1 MSSIHAGSTR
11 NRHACRNLFKRF
23 LPSFALP
30 AVLALAT
37 SVGAIQPDTTSV
49 PILQRAFVAPE
60 LQVQPELGATQRLD
74 ASTPAAPAVE
84 AFLQQQGGSWEMR
97 WDLRADRPNL
107 IQGSGIALLPGR
119 GNDLTAASLGLSA
132 GEAVGIDLVEARLR
146 GFIERN
152 RDLLKTDG
160 LAFRLDPASSTPYG
174 DGNSHW
180 FIAFTQERDGV
191 RVDGAQLFFRLSHG
205 NIVQFGS
212 ERVAPVTID
221 THPASG
227 RDQAFDLAWLE
238 LGFGADVVL
247 SEVIEAG
254 ELVLLPTA
262 PAGEVAGTRFTGTPG
277 AGYEHRL
284 AWRFVFR
291 LEGDATTYEVLF
303 DAHANRVIEVR
314 NLTLNATVTG
324 GIYPTTNTDPEVVV
338 PMPFASVSN
347 NGTKIT
353 DALGIY
359 DYTGGTATVTLN
371 GRYFRMADSCGAISL
386 SNNTDGNLAFGT
398 SGGTDCTTPGV
409 GGAGNTHASRTG
421 FYHLTNI
428 NRKAVTFLPGN
439 AWLNSTVTANMNVND
454 QCNAGWNGTSMSFFR
469 SGGGCSNTGEI
480 AAVFLHEW
488 GHGMDQN
495 SGGAASEYGTGE
507 AVGDTFAFLETKDP
521 CIGHNFIQGQP

>member
-11 NRHACRNLFKRF
+11 NRHAFRNLFKRF

-160 LAFRLDPASSTPYG
+160 LAFRLDPAGSTPYG

-238 LGFGADVVL
+238 LGFGADRWFDC
-247 SEVIEAG
+247 
-254 ELVLLPTA
+254 LVA
-262 PAGEVAGTRFTGTPG
+262 ER
-277 AGYEHRL
+277 E
-284 AWRFVFR
+284 
-291 LEGDATTYEVLF
+291 
-303 DAHANRVIEVR
+303 
-314 NLTLNATVTG
+314 
-324 GIYPTTNTDPEVVV
+324 
-338 PMPFASVSN
+338 
-347 NGTKIT
+347 
-353 DALGIY
+353 
-359 DYTGGTATVTLN
+359 
-371 GRYFRMADSCGAISL
+371 
-386 SNNTDGNLAFGT
+386 
-398 SGGTDCTTPGV
+398 
-409 GGAGNTHASRTG
+409 
-421 FYHLTNI
+421 
-428 NRKAVTFLPGN
+428 
-439 AWLNSTVTANMNVND
+439 
-454 QCNAGWNGTSMSFFR
+454 
-469 SGGGCSNTGEI
+469 GEI
-480 AAVFLHEW
+480 AGFALYCRRFEAHTRTKKLYLADLVVAKRCRGEGVGETLVEALRAEASALGCASIAFDLWVENKSAR
-488 GHGMDQN
+488 GFYERI
-495 SGGAASEYGTGE
+495 GARRDGE
-507 AVGDTFAFLETKDP
+507 LEIYAIP
-521 CIGHNFIQGQP
+521 AGAR